1 MSYVT
6 HALCTHFQTFYKSIH
21 NTVLQLGL
29 NDNVVMKIVGDSVK
43 CVCSR
48 LSDTTYAFKLV
59 YKPLH
64 LWNQISAKSNENKT
78 YCETSDAT
86 VKQRNFNF
94 KKH

>member
-59 YKPLH
+59 YNRCICGIKLVQ
-64 LWNQISAKSNENKT
+64 NQMKIKHI
-78 YCETSDAT
+78 
-86 VKQRNFNF
+86 VKLVMLQ
-94 KKH
+94 